1 MENKKNI
8 LITGI
13 AGLLGSNLA
22 DWIIK
27 NKKEYNVICIDDLS
41 GGVLDFIPRECLF
54 YKQNLAENNVD
65 HIFKKHKIDIVFHF
79 AAYAA
84 EGLSPFMRKYN
95 YNNNLISTIILINLS
110 INYGI
115 TRFVFTS
122 SMATYGYG
130 NPPFKEEDDLNPIDP
145 YGIAKYACEMDLK
158 VANQQHG
165 LDYCI
170 IKPHNVYGIKQNIWD
185 KYRNVL
191 GIWMLQHLNGKPLT
205 IFGDGSQKRAFSYI
219 GDCLKPLWNAG
230 VKRNASCETINL
242 GGKKE
247 VTIDEAGNLLIKVM
261 GDGKKEYKEERHEVK
276 EAWSS
281 WEKSVSLLEYYEK
294 HTLQQGLEIMWLW
307 AKKQPKREIFEWN
320 NFEIEKKIYSF
331 WKKT

>member
-1 MENKKNI
+1 MAHKKNI
-8 LITGI
+8 LITGV

-22 DWIIK
+22 DWIIN
-27 NKKEYNVICIDDLS
+27 NKKEYNVIGIDNLS
-41 GGVLDFIPRECLF
+41 GGCLDFVPHECVL
-54 YKQNLAENNVD
+54 YKDDLAEDNIEY
-65 HIFKKHKIDIVFHF
+65 IFKKHKIDIVFHF

-84 EGLSPFMRKYN
+84 EGLSPFMRLYN
-95 YNNNLISTIILINLS
+95 YKNNLISTINLINLS
-110 INYGI
+110 INYQI
-115 TRFVFTS
+115 SKFVFTS
-122 SMATYGYG
+122 SMATYGDG
-130 NPPFKEEDDLNPIDP
+130 DPPFKEEDDLNPIDP

-191 GIWMLQHLNGKPLT
+191 GIWMLQHINGKPLT

-230 VKRNASCETINL
+230 INKNTSCEIINL
-242 GGKKE
+242 GGTKE
-247 VTIDEAGNLLIKVM
+247 ITIDDAANLLIKVM
-261 GDGKKEYKEERHEVK
+261 GGGEKEYKEERHEVK
-276 EAWSS
+276 KAWSS
-281 WEKSVSLLEYYEK
+281 WEKSVKLLEYDEIY
-294 HTLQQGLEIMWLW
+294 TLEEGLEIMWTW
-307 AKKQPKREIFEWN
+307 ANKQPKREMFQWN

-331 WKKT
+331 WKEK